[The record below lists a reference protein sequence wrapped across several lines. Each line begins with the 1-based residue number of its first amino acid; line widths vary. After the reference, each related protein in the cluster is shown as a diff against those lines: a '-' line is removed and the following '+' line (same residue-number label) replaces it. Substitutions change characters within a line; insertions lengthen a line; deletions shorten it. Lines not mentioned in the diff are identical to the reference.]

1 MIGSGLTILLLA
13 GGVVVAEPPRRP
25 APQIRALMSQIQIR
39 ERVIVR
45 VPTRTERPRQT
56 TRWRERGAPRCMP
69 LQGLAGAAVT
79 ERDSVDLLFVGG
91 RRIRAELES
100 ECAGLDFYSGF
111 YLRPTEDRR
120 ICAGRDSI
128 HARSGGQC
136 EIRRFRTLVP
146 DD

>member
-1 MIGSGLTILLLA
+1 MAAAPALPPDSPQP
-13 GGVVVAEPPRRP
+13 VAIAQLR
-25 APQIRALMSQIQIR
+25 IR

-45 VPTRTERPRQT
+45 VPTRPAAPRAT
-56 TRWRERGAPRCMP
+56 TRWRERSAPRCMP
-69 LQGLAGAAVT
+69 LSGLAGAAVI
-79 ERDSVDLLFVGG
+79 EQDSVDLLFTGG
-91 RRIRAELES
+91 RRIRAELQS
-100 ECAGLDFYSGF
+100 KCSGLDYYSGF

-146 DD
+146 AN